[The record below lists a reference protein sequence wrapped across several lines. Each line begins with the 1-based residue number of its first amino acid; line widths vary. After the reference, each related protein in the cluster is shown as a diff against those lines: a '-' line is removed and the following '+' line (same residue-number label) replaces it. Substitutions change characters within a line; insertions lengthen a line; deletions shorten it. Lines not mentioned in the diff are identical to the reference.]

1 MKNNLISIITIVISV
16 IAIGFS
22 LLRIT
27 PFEIT
32 SDTYIGTIATFIGIA
47 VAMLIG
53 YQIVNTLEIKKE
65 VAEQRKL
72 ANDLKQMN
80 EDLNKTIENQKKE
93 MQEGFDILFT
103 LVRYQENG
111 WTSSIQAF
119 CSLHASLVI
128 SLGTDRTE
136 YEWIFKLL
144 RKYIADINSRNFTY
158 SIITLS
164 NSTLNSRF
172 ICDSI
177 DGKHHKEDLKNIIKE
192 YTDIVDKDEKK
203 IREDGN
209 FCRIQIEYD
218 RVMKLFHKRI
228 DEINTNPQKDI
239 TSEEKFAI
247 TNPM

>member
-47 VAMLIG
+47 VTMLIG

-103 LVRYQENG
+103 LVRYQENV
-111 WTSSIQAF
+111 WTSSSIQAF
-119 CSLHASLVI
+119 CSLHTALAV
-128 SLGTDRTE
+128 SLGTNRID

-144 RKYIADINSRNFTY
+144 RKYIAGINYHNITY
-158 SIITLS
+158 SLTTYS
-164 NSTLNSRF
+164 DGRCT
-172 ICDSI
+172 CDSI
-177 DGKHHKEDLKNIIKE
+177 DGKYHQKEFKYIIKKE
-192 YTDIVDKDEKK
+192 YTDVVDKDEKQ

-209 FCRIQIEYD
+209 FCRIKIEYD

>member
-47 VAMLIG
+47 VTMLVG
-53 YQIVNTLEIKKE
+53 YQIVNTFEIKNE
-65 VAEQRKL
+65 VTEQRKL

-80 EDLNKTIENQKKE
+80 EDLNKIIEKQKNE
-93 MQEGFDILFT
+93 MQEGFDIFST
-103 LVRYQENG
+103 LVNYQENG

-119 CSLHASLVI
+119 SSLHRALVNSLE
-128 SLGTDRTE
+128 TDRTE
-136 YEWIFKLL
+136 YERIFNLL
-144 RKYIADINSRNFTY
+144 RKYIVHINWQNFVSGFTTSSEGRY
-158 SIITLS
+158 
-164 NSTLNSRF
+164 
-172 ICDSI
+172 ICNTTDSK
-177 DGKHHKEDLKNIIKE
+177 DYGKDLKDIIKE

-203 IREDGN
+203 IREDCN

-218 RVMKLFHKRI
+218 RVMKLFHRRI
-228 DEINTNPQKDI
+228 EEIIANPQNEI
-239 TSEEKFAI
+239 TPEEEFAI
-247 TNPM
+247 TNPQ